1 MFYINNIYIMKILK
15 YNNFNE
21 SLVNLIK
28 DDLKRFKDLGFD
40 IKHKELLDNVG
51 NKFNI
56 YYGKNEESNEHL
68 TNMYS
73 GKYANSL
80 GGYAPSKNDICMY
93 VDSVSDDH
101 DLIGANLI
109 IKTNGDNIVPDE
121 VIKQAAKIVRD
132 NSVMFIDDKKFN
144 LKNVDKVNVVFFN
157 KDFVKT
163 KKNTNLAEVNKRYVV
178 FSADN
183 IKITDHI

>member
-1 MFYINNIYIMKILK
+1 MKILR

-21 SLVNLIK
+21 SLINLIK
-28 DDLKRFKDLGFD
+28 DDLTRFKDLGLY
-40 IKHKELLDNVG
+40 IKHKELLDDLG

-56 YYGKNEESNEHL
+56 YYGLNDESNKHL

-93 VDSVSDDH
+93 IDSFSDDN
-101 DLIGANLI
+101 DIIGSSLI

-132 NSVMFIDDKKFN
+132 NSVMLIDDKKFN
-144 LKNVDKVNVVFFN
+144 LKNVDKVNVTFLN
-157 KDFVKT
+157 KDFVKS
-163 KKNTNLAEVNKRYVV
+163 KKNTNLVEVNKRYVV

>member
-1 MFYINNIYIMKILK
+1 
-15 YNNFNE
+15 
-21 SLVNLIK
+21 
-28 DDLKRFKDLGFD
+28 
-40 IKHKELLDNVG
+40 
-51 NKFNI
+51 
-56 YYGKNEESNEHL
+56 
-68 TNMYS
+68 MYS
-73 GKYANSL
+73 GKYANTL

-93 VDSVSDDH
+93 IDSVSDDH
-101 DLIGANLI
+101 DLIGTNLI

-132 NSVMFIDDKKFN
+132 NSVMLIDDKKFN
-144 LKNVDKVNVVFFN
+144 LKNVDKVNIVFLN

-178 FSADN
+178 FSAGN